1 MARYKPYDY
10 DQLMMV
16 PVSLE
21 DQLMPG
27 TLEYAIHHV
36 VEERLDLRIFDG
48 RYSNDET
55 GRKAIAPE
63 VLIKVVLF
71 GYSRG
76 MITSRSLERACRENI
91 TFMSL
96 ACGQKPDHST
106 IAAFVSSMAK
116 EIEPLFTKVLMICE
130 EEGLLGGTHFSLDGL
145 KLSSNA
151 AKEWSGTFGD
161 LKKKKEALERKVKE
175 AVREH
180 RAADEREEGKN
191 DSDRQRREKR
201 IKRLKQK
208 ADRIEKFLAEN
219 EPKIGSGGKEIQSN
233 VTDNESAKLT
243 SSHGVLQGYNANAI
257 VDEKHQIVVHAVV
270 FGKGEDGTN
279 MEPMLE
285 GAKETLEAIGWEE
298 PLKGRQISA
307 DTGYY
312 SVRNL
317 EACKEMEVDAYVP
330 DPQFRK
336 RDIRFADAGR
346 HPQFRKRDV
355 RFADAG
361 RHRRSVDKRKERYR
375 SKKRW
380 FSVED
385 FKLDDRTGKLIC
397 PAGHGLYVKNRNFV
411 TSDGHKAIA
420 YQAPKTACRDC
431 RLRSKC
437 LRHPDTESR
446 QVHVFYGQRPGS
458 ITDEM
463 KEKIDTPEGRR
474 IYSKRLGII
483 EPVFG
488 NIKACKRMDRF
499 TLRGR
504 IKVNIQ
510 WMLYCLVH
518 NIEKIINFGKSY
530 AMAAAY

>member
-1 MARYKPYDY
+1 VIFLSKEMKMAKYKHYDY
-10 DQLMMV
+10 NQLTMI

-21 DQLMPG
+21 EQLVPG

-36 VEERLDLRIFDG
+36 VEERLDLSIFDE

-55 GRKAIAPE
+55 GRKAIAPKL
-63 VLIKVVLF
+63 LIKIILF

-76 MITSRSLERACRENI
+76 LISSRSLERACRENVM
-91 TFMSL
+91 FMAL

-106 IAAFVSSMAK
+106 IAAFVSSIDK
-116 EIEPLFTKVLMICE
+116 EIEFLFTKVLLICE
-130 EEGLLGGTHFSLDGL
+130 EEGLLGGSHFSLDGL

-151 AKEWSGTFGD
+151 SKEWSGTFSD
-161 LKKKKEALERKVKE
+161 LKKKQEALERKVKE
-175 AVREH
+175 AVSEH
-180 RAADEREEGKN
+180 RSSDKREGGKAEP
-191 DSDRQRREKR
+191 DRVKREKR

-208 ADRIEKFLAEN
+208 ADRIEKFLSEK
-219 EPKIGSGGKEIQSN
+219 EPKIGTRGKEIQSN

-257 VDEKHQIVVHAVV
+257 VDEKKQVVLYASA
-270 FGKGEDGTN
+270 FGRSEDGSH

-285 GAKETLEAIGWEE
+285 GAKENLEAIGWKD
-298 PLKGRQISA
+298 PLKDREISA

-312 SVRNL
+312 SVKNL
-317 EACKEMEVDAYVP
+317 EACKELGVDAYVP

-336 RDIRFADAGR
+336 RDIRFADA
-346 HPQFRKRDV
+346 V
-355 RFADAG
+355 
-361 RHRRSVDKRKERYR
+361 RHRRSVDKRHERYK

-385 FKLDDRTGKLIC
+385 FRLDDRTGKLIC
-397 PAGHGLYVKNRNFV
+397 PAGHGLYVRNRNFQ
-411 TSDGHKAIA
+411 TADGYKAIA

-431 RLRSKC
+431 PLRSKC
-437 LRHPDTESR
+437 LRKPNTESR
-446 QVHVFYGQRPGS
+446 QVHVFYGKRPGS
-458 ITDEM
+458 LTDEM
-463 KEKIDTPEGRR
+463 KRKIDTPEGRYT
-474 IYSKRLGII
+474 YSKRLGIV

-488 NIKACKRMDRF
+488 NIRACKRMDRF

-518 NIEKIINFGKSY
+518 NIEKIINFGRSY
-530 AMAAAY
+530 SMAAV